1 MMNKK
6 SRKRGPYP
14 SAENAARE
22 EKGKDHGALE
32 KQSSYR
38 LAFQDP
44 DLLLREEL
52 RPVRIQLE
60 IIKPD
65 LLMDDHHI
73 DSTVVFFGSARIPDP
88 ETAQKRVD
96 ELRGRVEADPPG
108 DSKLRHELALAE
120 KNLEKSAYY
129 VEAQKLSRMITSCT
143 EEKCMVPITGG
154 GSGIMEA
161 ANRGAYEGGAPSIG
175 LNIVLPH
182 EQEPNPYISPDLCF
196 QFHYFATRKMHFLMR
211 AKGLVAFPGG
221 LGTLD
226 EVFETLTLMQTGK
239 IDRFPVILFGRG
251 YWERVVNFQ
260 TLVEEGTIDESD
272 LDLFQYVERAEDAWE
287 IITAYNGMN
296 STRGEQ
302 AVPGDRG

>member
-6 SRKRGPYP
+6 SKKGPYP
-14 SAENAARE
+14 SAERAARHE
-22 EKGKDHGALE
+22 REHEQKALE
-32 KQSSYR
+32 EQASYR

-65 LLMDDHHI
+65 LLMDEHNI
-73 DSTVVFFGSARIPDP
+73 DSTVVFFGSARILDP
-88 ETAQKRVD
+88 ETARERVD
-96 ELRGRVEADPPG
+96 ELRARVEADPPG
-108 DSKLRHELALAE
+108 DQTLRHELAKAE
-120 KNLEKSAYY
+120 KQLEKSAYY
-129 VEAQKLSRMITSCT
+129 TEARKLSRMISSCT

-154 GSGIMEA
+154 GGGIMEG
-161 ANRGAYEGGAPSIG
+161 ANRGAYEGGVPSIG

-182 EQEPNPYISPDLCF
+182 EQKPNPYISPELCF

-221 LGTLD
+221 FGTLD

-239 IDRFPVILFGRG
+239 IDRFPVILFGQA

-260 TLVEEGTIDESD
+260 ALVEEGTIDEED
-272 LDLFQYVERAEDAWE
+272 LDLFQYVERAEEAWE
-287 IITAYNGMN
+287 IITAYNGIAN
-296 STRGEQ
+296 GLGRQ
-302 AVPGDRG
+302 AG

>member
-6 SRKRGPYP
+6 NRDRGPYP
-14 SAENAARE
+14 SAEKAARHE
-22 EKGKDHGALE
+22 REKTHEAPEDG
-32 KQSSYR
+32 SSYR

-65 LLMDDHHI
+65 LLMDDHNI

-88 ETAQKRVD
+88 ETAKKRVD
-96 ELRGRVEADPPG
+96 ELQAQVDADPPG
-108 DSKLRHELALAE
+108 DNKLRHELALAR
-120 KNLEKSAYY
+120 KNQEKSAYY
-129 VEAQKLSRMITSCT
+129 VEAQKLSRMITVCT

-154 GSGIMEA
+154 GGGIMEA

-182 EQEPNPYISPDLCF
+182 EQKPNSYISPELCF

-239 IDRFPVILFGRG
+239 IDPFPVIFFGRE
-251 YWERVVNFQ
+251 YWEKVISFQ
-260 TLVEEGTIDESD
+260 ALVEEGTIDEAD
-272 LDLFQYVERAEDAWE
+272 LNLFQFVERAEEAWE
-287 IITAYNGMN
+287 IITAYNGMAAEG
-296 STRGEQ
+296 S
-302 AVPGDRG
+302 

>member
-1 MMNKK
+1 
-6 SRKRGPYP
+6 
-14 SAENAARE
+14 
-22 EKGKDHGALE
+22 
-32 KQSSYR
+32 
-38 LAFQDP
+38 
-44 DLLLREEL
+44 
-52 RPVRIQLE
+52 
-60 IIKPD
+60 
-65 LLMDDHHI
+65 LLMDEHHV

-88 ETAQKRVD
+88 ETARQRVD
-96 ELRGRVEADPPG
+96 ELRARVEGVPPG
-108 DSKLRHELALAE
+108 DGKLRHELAKAE

-129 VEAQKLSRMITSCT
+129 AEAQKLSRMISSCT

-154 GSGIMEA
+154 GGGIMEA

-175 LNIVLPH
+175 LNIVLPR
-182 EQEPNPYISPDLCF
+182 EQEPNPYISPELCF

-287 IITAYNGMN
+287 IITAYNGMDYN
-296 STRGEQ
+296 PGE
-302 AVPGDRG
+302 

>member
-6 SRKRGPYP
+6 SRRGPYP
-14 SAENAARE
+14 KAEKSARFERE
-22 EKGKDHGALE
+22 KEQETLE
-32 KQSSYR
+32 EMPSYR

-44 DLLLREEL
+44 DLLVREEL

-65 LLMDDHHI
+65 LLMDDYNI

-96 ELRGRVEADPPG
+96 ELRARLDEDPPG
-108 DSKLRHELALAE
+108 DNELRHKLAKAE
-120 KNLEKSAYY
+120 KDLEKSAYY
-129 VEAQKLSRMITSCT
+129 VEAQKLSRMISSCT

-154 GSGIMEA
+154 GGGIMEG
-161 ANRGAYEGGAPSIG
+161 ANRGAYEGGVPSIG

-182 EQEPNPYISPDLCF
+182 EQKPNPFISPELCF

-221 LGTLD
+221 FGTLD

-239 IDRFPVILFGRG
+239 IEHFPVILFGRG
-251 YWERVVNFQ
+251 YWERVINFQ
-260 TLVEEGTIDESD
+260 TLVEEGTIDEAD
-272 LDLFQYVERAEDAWE
+272 LDLFQYVERAEEAWE
-287 IITAYNGMN
+287 IITEFNGITN
-296 STRGEQ
+296 HFG
-302 AVPGDRG
+302 G

>member
-1 MMNKK
+1 MNKK
-6 SRKRGPYP
+6 SRKKGPYP
-14 SAENAARE
+14 SAENAAKSERRKERE
-22 EKGKDHGALE
+22 SLE
-32 KQSSYR
+32 QQSSYR

-65 LLMDDHHI
+65 LLMDENHI

-88 ETAQKRVD
+88 ETAQERVD
-96 ELRGRVEADPPG
+96 ELRAKVEADPPG
-108 DSKLRHELALAE
+108 DGKLRHELAKAE
-120 KNLEKSAYY
+120 KDLEKSAYY
-129 VEAQKLSRMITSCT
+129 VEAQKLSRMISSCT
-143 EEKCMVPITGG
+143 EERCMVPITGG
-154 GSGIMEA
+154 GGGIMEA
-161 ANRGAYEGGAPSIG
+161 ANRGAHEGGVPSIG

-182 EQEPNPYISPDLCF
+182 EQKPNPYISPELCF

-239 IDRFPVILFGRG
+239 IDPFPVILFGRG

-287 IITAYNGMN
+287 IITSFNGMD
-296 STRGEQ
+296 SSAGE
-302 AVPGDRG
+302 